1 MLKKEL
7 ACPLEPGAKGQFQD
21 VTTHQNPWIGQP
33 QSQGGFAEASSEES
47 SLLVVEL
54 HFEKKNLGT
63 EQMVLRRWYWPA
75 VIIYCPPD
83 TLVLFL
89 QKLDKLLSNFAEN
102 VSAVNLLRDYNI
114 ERSL

>member
-1 MLKKEL
+1 MSTGTWGERSVSR
-7 ACPLEPGAKGQFQD
+7 CDPTSEPLDQATSVSRRRFAK
-21 VTTHQNPWIGQP
+21 
-33 QSQGGFAEASSEES
+33 ASSEES

-54 HFEKKNLGT
+54 HFEKENLGT

>member
-1 MLKKEL
+1 MKEL
-7 ACPLEPGAKGQFQD
+7 ACPLEPGAKGQFRD

-33 QSQGGFAEASSEES
+33 RSQGGG
-47 SLLVVEL
+47 LLRLLQKNL
-54 HFEKKNLGT
+54 HYLLLSCLFEKKNLGT

>member
-47 SLLVVEL
+47 SLLVEL
-54 HFEKKNLGT
+54 HFEKENLGI
-63 EQMVLRRWYWPA
+63 EQMVLRRWCWPA